1 MWTILLI
8 PTGVEVKAGESFKV
22 KSEDDKILHLS
33 QAALGESKKEKGNES
48 VPLFLKIDQQK
59 LVLGTLLP
67 ANIPQLSFD
76 LVFDKEFELSHN
88 WKNGSVFFMGYKSV
102 LPDEYPYHFSFF
114 DFVLCSNSFF
124 YIIAHICF
132 SLFLEFDDS
141 DSEED
146 LPVNAIENGKPEPKV
161 EQAKAVPTNANAG
174 KAKVKVEEP
183 PKDAKDEEDDDDDSD
198 EDMVDEDS
206 DEDSDEDIMSDAEDG
221 SDEGSES
228 EDEETP
234 KKKVEPGKK
243 RPTESAT
250 KTPVPAKK
258 AKLVSPQKTDGK
270 KGGAH
275 TATPHPN
282 KKAGKT
288 PASGD
293 KGKGQSPK
301 SGGQVS
307 CKSCSKTFNSENA
320 LQSHSKAKHGVS

>member
-1 MWTILLI
+1 
-8 PTGVEVKAGESFKV
+8 
-22 KSEDDKILHLS
+22 
-33 QAALGESKKEKGNES
+33 
-48 VPLFLKIDQQK
+48 
-59 LVLGTLLP
+59 
-67 ANIPQLSFD
+67 
-76 LVFDKEFELSHN
+76 
-88 WKNGSVFFMGYKSV
+88 MGYKSV
-102 LPDEYPYHFSFF
+102 LPDEEEFS
-114 DFVLCSNSFF
+114 
-124 YIIAHICF
+124 
-132 SLFLEFDDS
+132 EFDDS

-174 KAKVKVEEP
+174 KAKVKVEET